1 MADDL
6 TKVGVKPKGRHPEK
20 RLTAPAVRSLG
31 PGRHADGNGLYLEVD
46 DTGARRWLLR
56 TLVHGRR
63 RDLGLGGASVVSLA
77 EARELAAQLRKVA
90 LQKLSIPL
98 VCAMPFTYSLMS
110 RWRSQSRT
118 RPGQANVPHVRRGG
132 PPSPRRADRAERQ
145 ERKAP
150 GPVALHT
157 PGLRVP
163 DHIGSKPI
171 HSVEQSDVLRVL
183 APIWTEKAETARR
196 IKQRLRTVLDW
207 ARAAGHREG
216 INPVEGVEKGPAR
229 QRDRPKHFAALPW
242 QELPGL
248 MPRLVA
254 CRGMGALALR
264 FTILTAARSGGSGS
278 DVA

>member
-63 RDLGLGGASVVSLA
+63 RDLGLGGASVISLA

-90 LQKLSIPL
+90 R
-98 VCAMPFTYSLMS
+98 A
-110 RWRSQSRT
+110 
-118 RPGQANVPHVRRGG
+118 GG
-132 PPSPRRADRAERQ
+132 DPKAERDRDKRTSPTF
-145 ERKAP
+145 EEA
-150 GPVALHT
+150 ALQVHAEQIEPNARNAKHRAQWLST
-157 PGLRVP
+157 LRVYAFP
-163 DHIGSKPI
+163 INGSKPI
-171 HSVEQSDVLRVL
+171 HSVEQSDVLRAL

-229 QRDRPKHFAALPW
+229 QRDRPKYFAALPW

-248 MPRLVA
+248 IPRLVA